1 MWRVPISVGL
11 WILRGPIRIGL
22 AVGAQSNWAIGP
34 WVSISIGPKPN
45 FFSFDRSVLTFLHF
59 DRMVFF
65 LFSSAQLS
73 ILSSLLFH
81 FSLPAQTSLFF
92 YFFLAISLFS
102 GSGLY
107 PCCSHFHF
115 FHSFLLFSSS
125 PAGFFLIFSFFSD
138 CCAGVCEVADPSW
151 AWY

>member
-59 DRMVFF
+59 DRMVSF

-73 ILSSLLFH
+73 ISLHLILSSFFLSRASSLHLLF
-81 FSLPAQTSLFF
+81 
-92 YFFLAISLFS
+92 FL
-102 GSGLY
+102 
-107 PCCSHFHF
+107 SHGRAAAFEEGT
-115 FHSFLLFSSS
+115 
-125 PAGFFLIFSFFSD
+125 A
-138 CCAGVCEVADPSW
+138 ASW
-151 AWY
+151 AADCVRCRGIDLLERRRFHEHGLGVDGADGACGIDGRGG